1 MQWKM
6 HGRINKPKNAGL
18 TYISKPITKE
28 TNMSKEDPKEQ
39 AGKEAYGNVIMED
52 MPIPDCKHECGY
64 NEIKNGECECYN
76 REMDKL
82 EEQAP
87 C

>member
-1 MQWKM
+1 
-6 HGRINKPKNAGL
+6 
-18 TYISKPITKE
+18 
-28 TNMSKEDPKEQ
+28 MSKEKDTPTT
-39 AGKEAYGNVIMED
+39 D
-52 MPIPDCKHECGY
+52 LPTPDCKHECGY

-76 REMDKL
+76 REMDKY

>member
-18 TYISKPITKE
+18 TYISRPITEE
-28 TNMSKEDPKEQ
+28 TNMSEKEDTK
-39 AGKEAYGNVIMED
+39 D
-52 MPIPDCKHECGY
+52 MPIPDCEHECGY
-64 NEIKNGECECYN
+64 IEIKNGECECYN
-76 REMDKL
+76 RKM
-82 EEQAP
+82 EEYEDQSP

>member
-1 MQWKM
+1 
-6 HGRINKPKNAGL
+6 
-18 TYISKPITKE
+18 
-28 TNMSKEDPKEQ
+28 MSKEDPKEQ
-39 AGKEAYGNVIMED
+39 AGKEAYGNVIMQD

-76 REMDKL
+76 REMDKR

>member
-1 MQWKM
+1 
-6 HGRINKPKNAGL
+6 
-18 TYISKPITKE
+18 
-28 TNMSKEDPKEQ
+28 MSKEDPKEQ
-39 AGKEAYGNVIMED
+39 AGDAYFYHICTMED

-76 REMDKL
+76 REMDKY
-82 EEQAP
+82 EEQAQ

>member
-1 MQWKM
+1 M
-6 HGRINKPKNAGL
+6 NAGL

-28 TNMSKEDPKEQ
+28 TNMSEEKD
-39 AGKEAYGNVIMED
+39 I
-52 MPIPDCKHECGY
+52 PIPDCEHECGY
-64 NEIKNGECECYN
+64 DEIKNGECECYN
-76 REMDKL
+76 REMDER

>member
-1 MQWKM
+1 
-6 HGRINKPKNAGL
+6 
-18 TYISKPITKE
+18 
-28 TNMSKEDPKEQ
+28 MSKEDPKEQ

-52 MPIPDCKHECGY
+52 MPIPDCEHECGY
-64 NEIKNGECECYN
+64 SEIKNGECECYN
-76 REMDKL
+76 REMDER